1 MVDRRVCTKTR
12 GKGGNVWSI
21 KEMFRE
27 ISVVETKG
35 GIFFWFV
42 YSLGFGVYGV
52 ELGKIGEIRSKD
64 KYRSVRETSRRN
76 NIPDQ
81 LQCLANAIR

>member
-35 GIFFWFV
+35 GIFFLVCLFIGIW
-42 YSLGFGVYGV
+42 SLWSR
-52 ELGKIGEIRSKD
+52 IREDRRD
-64 KYRSVRETSRRN
+64 KEQR
-76 NIPDQ
+76 
-81 LQCLANAIR
+81 